1 MLSYILPVTLGVLAS
16 VSVHAFPGFPREKQL
31 AKIDV
36 LNPADLNN
44 IGSDEGDDSFQLLG
58 DLVTLSPSN
67 LTQVGR
73 DVTDLLMNFG
83 APESDVAYVDTP
95 ALNSTACAEDTCCVW
110 KHIAEEMTN
119 LFRGESGRCTKW
131 ARMAVRLGFHDAGA
145 WSKATAFQG
154 GGADGSICLTDEYT
168 LPENGGLEDMCLQM
182 LTWYD
187 EWHNQKG
194 FDISM
199 ADLIRVEL
207 LPNPFS
213 EAVDLIRLF
222 RDKTISPH
230 ALVALLGAHT
240 TSQQRLTNATRAGD
254 PQDSTP
260 GVWDVLYYEETYG
273 SVEAPERVFK
283 FPSDVAL
290 AKYAVTAR
298 EWVSFLGTA
307 GQGHWNTDYARAYIR
322 LSLLGVNNINQLTE
336 CTRVL
341 PARTLEYKNPDQEN
355 MDEWLKSSRVSLT
368 SEEIADRVEL
378 GGSDV
383 IERYFD
389 LERASLPRESG
400 PKDYQSILNSG
411 EDIADADIPESTPIT
426 GRQKNLYAKQMEK
439 ELEHENHSG
448 GRGPFVLPHSPYIF
462 MGSPYKAKERQ
473 QRRTEI
479 VSRQRPTDESMN
491 NQLYIKNMAS
501 SLQEAVKARTT
512 AHRPVVHNYDFSQ
525 GYGFQNQN
533 YSLLR
538 MVLIEIS
545 YAKSI

>member
-1 MLSYILPVTLGVLAS
+1 MLSHIPVAALGAVML
-16 VSVHAFPGFPREKQL
+16 VP
-31 AKIDV
+31 IDV

-44 IGSDEGDDSFQLLG
+44 VGSDQGDDSFELLG
-58 DLVTLSPSN
+58 DLITLSPSN
-67 LTQVGR
+67 LTRVGR
-73 DVTDLLMNFG
+73 DIVDLLMNFG
-83 APESDVAYVDTP
+83 APESDLAYVDVP

-110 KHIAEEMTN
+110 KYIADEMTD

-131 ARMAVRLGFHDAGA
+131 ARMAVRLGFHDAGT

-168 LPENGGLEDMCLQM
+168 LPENGGLEEMCLQM
-182 LTWYD
+182 IAWYD

-199 ADLIRVEL
+199 ADLIRYMGANVATVVCPLGPRVRSFVGRADSAVVGKVEL
-207 LPNPFS
+207 LPSPFA

-230 ALVALLGAHT
+230 ALVALIGAHT

-273 SVEAPERVFK
+273 TVQAPDRVFK

-290 AKYAVTAR
+290 AKYSITAT

-336 CTRVL
+336 CTRAL
-341 PARTLEYKNPDQEN
+341 PARTLEYKNPDQES

-368 SEEIADRVEL
+368 SEEIAERVEL
-378 GGSDV
+378 GGTVDINNLFAGNSSNV
-383 IERYFD
+383 IE
-389 LERASLPRESG
+389 L
-400 PKDYQSILNSG
+400 
-411 EDIADADIPESTPIT
+411 
-426 GRQKNLYAKQMEK
+426 
-439 ELEHENHSG
+439 
-448 GRGPFVLPHSPYIF
+448 
-462 MGSPYKAKERQ
+462 
-473 QRRTEI
+473 
-479 VSRQRPTDESMN
+479 
-491 NQLYIKNMAS
+491 
-501 SLQEAVKARTT
+501 
-512 AHRPVVHNYDFSQ
+512 
-525 GYGFQNQN
+525 
-533 YSLLR
+533 
-538 MVLIEIS
+538 
-545 YAKSI
+545 

>member
-1 MLSYILPVTLGVLAS
+1 MLSFILPATLGVLAS

-44 IGSDEGDDSFQLLG
+44 LLG
-58 DLVTLSPSN
+58 DLVTLNPSN

-73 DVTDLLMNFG
+73 EITDLLMNFG

-110 KHIAEEMTN
+110 KHIADEMAD

-199 ADLIRVEL
+199 ADLIRKMGANVATVVCPLGPRIRSFVGRMDSAVVNRVEL

-378 GGSDV
+378 GGIVDTNNLFAGNNSRE
-383 IERYFD
+383 IE
-389 LERASLPRESG
+389 L
-400 PKDYQSILNSG
+400 
-411 EDIADADIPESTPIT
+411 
-426 GRQKNLYAKQMEK
+426 
-439 ELEHENHSG
+439 
-448 GRGPFVLPHSPYIF
+448 
-462 MGSPYKAKERQ
+462 
-473 QRRTEI
+473 
-479 VSRQRPTDESMN
+479 
-491 NQLYIKNMAS
+491 
-501 SLQEAVKARTT
+501 
-512 AHRPVVHNYDFSQ
+512 
-525 GYGFQNQN
+525 
-533 YSLLR
+533 
-538 MVLIEIS
+538 
-545 YAKSI
+545 

>member
-1 MLSYILPVTLGVLAS
+1 MLSYSLATTLGVLGS
-16 VSVHAFPGFPREKQL
+16 FSVHAFPGFPREKQL

-44 IGSDEGDDSFQLLG
+44 VGSDEGDDSFQLLG
-58 DLVTLSPSN
+58 DLVTLSPAN

-73 DVTDLLMNFG
+73 DITDLLMNFG

-110 KHIAEEMTN
+110 KHIADEMTD

-145 WSKATAFQG
+145 WSKTTAFQG

-199 ADLIRVEL
+199 ADLIRPHSLPFDCHCNEMGANVATVVCPLGPRIRSFVGRVDSAVVNRVEL
-207 LPNPFS
+207 LPSPFS

-290 AKYAVTAR
+290 AKYAVTAT

-378 GGSDV
+378 GGIVDV
-383 IERYFD
+383 NNLFAGNSSREIE
-389 LERASLPRESG
+389 L
-400 PKDYQSILNSG
+400 
-411 EDIADADIPESTPIT
+411 
-426 GRQKNLYAKQMEK
+426 
-439 ELEHENHSG
+439 
-448 GRGPFVLPHSPYIF
+448 
-462 MGSPYKAKERQ
+462 
-473 QRRTEI
+473 
-479 VSRQRPTDESMN
+479 
-491 NQLYIKNMAS
+491 
-501 SLQEAVKARTT
+501 
-512 AHRPVVHNYDFSQ
+512 
-525 GYGFQNQN
+525 
-533 YSLLR
+533 
-538 MVLIEIS
+538 
-545 YAKSI
+545 

>member
-1 MLSYILPVTLGVLAS
+1 MLSFILPATLGVLAS

-73 DVTDLLMNFG
+73 EITDLLMNFG

-110 KHIAEEMTN
+110 KHIADEMAD

-187 EWHNQKG
+187 EWHNQKD

-199 ADLIRVEL
+199 ADLIQMGANVATVVCPLGPRIRSFVGRADSAVVNRVEL

-260 GVWDVLYYEETYG
+260 GVWDVLYYEQTYG

-378 GGSDV
+378 GGIVDTNNLFAGNISRE
-383 IERYFD
+383 IE
-389 LERASLPRESG
+389 L
-400 PKDYQSILNSG
+400 
-411 EDIADADIPESTPIT
+411 
-426 GRQKNLYAKQMEK
+426 
-439 ELEHENHSG
+439 
-448 GRGPFVLPHSPYIF
+448 
-462 MGSPYKAKERQ
+462 
-473 QRRTEI
+473 
-479 VSRQRPTDESMN
+479 
-491 NQLYIKNMAS
+491 
-501 SLQEAVKARTT
+501 
-512 AHRPVVHNYDFSQ
+512 
-525 GYGFQNQN
+525 
-533 YSLLR
+533 
-538 MVLIEIS
+538 
-545 YAKSI
+545 